1 MTKSNVEDDSAP
13 LTLNTGQRLALNLDS
28 HIVID
33 AGAGTGKTMTIVE
46 RVVQHY
52 LEKDQR
58 ATRLLP
64 KPERPRELEG
74 GTLISPSSQRMN
86 LQDWEGLLPA
96 EVVLLTFTVA
106 AADQMRDK
114 LRKKISRLQS
124 GSFTT
129 SGEIDADPR
138 ITHEGFPEQLLMLLE
153 DAPIGTIDS
162 FFNQLVSPYRSYL
175 GDEFGEDVVTES
187 DIIRITE
194 QSINTLW
201 RLPNSANLY
210 GDAVDAGIPSN
221 DVEAVLAARDRITQ
235 HYSGRNRATSIL
247 NPIISKSIFI
257 SEGERGLLGLDGR
270 VDPERLQQRLMSS
283 IRSEDIEEVTISIQS
298 IIEEFVDCVRSY
310 PRLWADGWEAG
321 TRIDVLSS
329 LSDEGPPTDDWQ
341 RLIWLSR
348 VFMCI
353 VGGSLLEVDGWNPFP
368 SGKLPDNHNYP
379 WRPGIESYT
388 ALKGQDKSTVQDIWK
403 NCQLRA
409 SNLLGSD
416 AGQRVKHHSLLAL
429 ILDSREGTIVPECAR
444 FNLSHL
450 PEDLPERL
458 PNGISPERY
467 SFNIEA
473 EARNLDDIRTILR
486 GLAGI
491 VDALKEREEVHEHRD
506 VALLAGDLLLDSCPR
521 ICRTFYP
528 EPLISALDSIG
539 ENTWRDDHIHRAY
552 VVLDEMDANP
562 ELAGSSASNL
572 AEIRRDLDARYQ
584 RLRQIRRRYR
594 AFIIDE
600 AQDNSPLQWRILS
613 RLWGPRDFLASDD
626 LNEPDTDWQPTV
638 CYVGDMKQSIYA
650 FRQAEVAGFRQFAH
664 RLRSINRHE
673 YENISELTREPALRS
688 DVASRDPRF
697 SHSRQIVRASQ
708 LSQENARNLT
718 EWINFE
724 TTEGITPLSPE
735 EVVARSEGEIS
746 LTTNYRTEGELLHV
760 MNEWWE
766 DIFSDRHRFF
776 PDADYY
782 ATAQRLLPSPGKEIN
797 RGTLEWICP
806 VMDDGEEN
814 PPTELTTYIDPFES
828 GKADSNE
835 RQAMMIAKRI
845 QAMTQGRETRVMRP
859 DGNWVT
865 IPASE
870 SPVRYSDIMVL
881 MASRSKIRDAL
892 IRHLRDHNIPVQ
904 ADREGGLM
912 ERPVVADLDGLI
924 QFIARPNSRFAA
936 AWVARS
942 SLIGMSDAELQS
954 FLSTR
959 QHENLLSRLIEY
971 SSNPRQR
978 ALVQRWIDL
987 SSSGRI
993 VDLLQETIDQSDLLT
1008 AHCDEGSIQDV
1019 ERFIDEVRSI
1029 SDSVGGDAIVIAD
1042 RLRDLRE
1049 QTGRALEAK
1058 NTPER
1063 DAVQLMTIH
1072 NSKGLES
1079 KVVFVTDLFSAKGII
1094 TLTNETQSRLIVS
1107 PEFFAGHPA
1116 PWPGNK
1122 YPISAMWEHAKKIAQ
1137 KRKNAEARRLLYVAA
1152 TRAEEHLVIVGS
1164 PDKTNWQED
1173 SGLHLPWRYSATQTT
1188 LGQMWVESLRQA
1200 SHRRGESSDDS
1211 PWLSIDDDNQPH
1223 PLNSEKGPDRILNPS
1238 SLRFDGWLR
1247 AEQEGHPKMGINI
1260 YHNPECLISE
1270 NADEN
1275 VLHSP
1280 LVRQTMLHEA
1290 ATDERV
1296 ADSEISSRLE
1306 TGARIRLAPH
1316 RLSKIDSCPRRNWFE
1331 TRGGLKPD
1339 SISSSNQLLDE
1350 DDDSR
1355 SPRQMDEPN
1364 IESED
1369 SNLPSPT
1376 ELGLIVHRMFE
1387 VGIGN
1392 PGPSGKKPSIPIP
1405 TTWSNEVNSRLLD
1418 SELMTEVFAELL
1430 PKGVDVAKTSEIISL
1445 MMRRIEEGHVGR
1457 LSNAEII
1464 NGERVEG
1471 LRTEYPFSI
1480 SNQISFEPL
1489 SRTRWTPD
1497 GEQNLANIS
1506 NAFVDMDGSIDL
1518 VLCST
1523 HQDGSSSIRPVD
1535 LKTEQAES
1543 ILTGSGKLLDAYGN
1557 TSTSPANEAEL
1568 DMLEH
1573 HRLQLALYH
1582 RALEKMEAS
1591 RPEGQRRHVARPAI
1605 LVGVSGRLVVYPEDM
1620 FAAAKSDLDKILAT
1634 AARMELV
1641 TELPLTDFQRKP
1653 ASESHICNLC
1663 PFSRGDLPI
1672 CGPLEELTL

>member
-129 SGEIDADPR
+129 SGEVDADPR

-310 PRLWADGWEAG
+310 PRLWANGWEAG

-429 ILDSREGTIVPECAR
+429 ILDSREGTIVPEYAR

-458 PNGISPERY
+458 PNGISPERH

-521 ICRTFYP
+521 ICRSFYP

-539 ENTWRDDHIHRAY
+539 ENTWRDDHIHRAF

-562 ELAGSSASNL
+562 QLAGNSASNL

-613 RLWGPRDFLASDD
+613 RLWGPRDFHASDD
-626 LNEPDTDWQPTV
+626 LYEPDTDWQPTV

-673 YENISELTREPALRS
+673 YENISELIREPALRS
-688 DVASRDPRF
+688 DLASRDPRF

-782 ATAQRLLPSPGKEIN
+782 ATAQRLLPSPEKESN

-806 VMDDGEEN
+806 VMNDGEEN

-870 SPVRYSDIMVL
+870 APVRYSDIMVL

-987 SSSGRI
+987 STSGRI

-1116 PWPGNK
+1116 PWPGDK

-1223 PLNSEKGPDRILNPS
+1223 PLNSEKGPDRMLNPS

-1247 AEQEGHPKMGINI
+1247 AEQEGHSKMGINI

-1364 IESED
+1364 IEYED
-1369 SNLPSPT
+1369 LNLPSPT

-1392 PGPSGKKPSIPIP
+1392 PGPSGDKPSMPIP

-1418 SELMTEVFAELL
+1418 SGLMTEVFAELL
-1430 PKGVDVAKTSEIISL
+1430 PKGVDVEKTSEIVSL

-1535 LKTEQAES
+1535 LKTEQADS

-1591 RPEGQRRHVARPAI
+1591 RPEGQRRRVERPAI

-1641 TELPLTDFQRKP
+1641 TELPLTDFQRRP

>member
-1 MTKSNVEDDSAP
+1 MTKSNVEDDSDP
-13 LTLNTGQRLALNLDS
+13 ITLNTGQRLALNLDS

-129 SGEIDADPR
+129 SGEVDADPR

-283 IRSEDIEEVTISIQS
+283 IRSEDIEEVTITIQS

-310 PRLWADGWEAG
+310 PRLWANGWEAG

-329 LSDEGPPTDDWQ
+329 LTDEGPPTDDWQ

-388 ALKGQDKSTVQDIWK
+388 ALKGQDKSTVQNIWK
-403 NCQLRA
+403 DCQLRA

-416 AGQRVKHHSLLAL
+416 AGHRVKHHSLLAL
-429 ILDSREGTIVPECAR
+429 ILDSREGTIVPEYAR

-539 ENTWRDDHIHRAY
+539 ENTWRDDHIHRAF

-562 ELAGSSASNL
+562 QLAGNSASNL
-572 AEIRRDLDARYQ
+572 AKIRRDLDARYQ

-613 RLWGPRDFLASDD
+613 RLWGPRDFLASDG

-673 YENISELTREPALRS
+673 YENISELIREPALRS
-688 DVASRDPRF
+688 DLASRDPRF

-806 VMDDGEEN
+806 VMNDGEEN

-1116 PWPGNK
+1116 PWPGDK

-1247 AEQEGHPKMGINI
+1247 AEQEGHSKMGINI

-1364 IESED
+1364 IEYED

-1376 ELGLIVHRMFE
+1376 ELGLILHRMFE

-1392 PGPSGKKPSIPIP
+1392 PGPSGDKPSIPIP

-1430 PKGVDVAKTSEIISL
+1430 PKGVDVEKTSEIVSL
-1445 MMRRIEEGHVGR
+1445 MMKRIEEGHVGR

-1535 LKTEQAES
+1535 LKTEQADS

-1591 RPEGQRRHVARPAI
+1591 RPEGQRRRVERPAI
-1605 LVGVSGRLVVYPEDM
+1605 LVGVSGRLVVYPDDM
-1620 FAAAKSDLDKILAT
+1620 FVAAKSDLDKILAT

-1641 TELPLTDFQRKP
+1641 TELPLTDFQRRP
-1653 ASESHICNLC
+1653 ASESHICKLC

>member
-129 SGEIDADPR
+129 SGEVDADPR

-221 DVEAVLAARDRITQ
+221 DVEAVLEARDRITQ

-310 PRLWADGWEAG
+310 PRLWANGWEAG

-429 ILDSREGTIVPECAR
+429 ILDSREGTIVPEYAR

-458 PNGISPERY
+458 PNGISPERH

-521 ICRTFYP
+521 ICRSFYP

-539 ENTWRDDHIHRAY
+539 ENTWRDDHIHRAF

-562 ELAGSSASNL
+562 QLAGNSASNL

-613 RLWGPRDFLASDD
+613 RLWGPRDFHASDD
-626 LNEPDTDWQPTV
+626 LYEPDTDWQPTV

-782 ATAQRLLPSPGKEIN
+782 ATAQRLLPSPEKESN

-806 VMDDGEEN
+806 VMNDGEEN

-870 SPVRYSDIMVL
+870 APVRYSDIMVL

-1116 PWPGNK
+1116 PWPGDK

-1223 PLNSEKGPDRILNPS
+1223 PLNSEKGPDRMLNPS

-1247 AEQEGHPKMGINI
+1247 AEQEGHSKMGINI

-1364 IESED
+1364 IEYED
-1369 SNLPSPT
+1369 LNLPSPT

-1392 PGPSGKKPSIPIP
+1392 PGPSGDKPSIPIP

-1418 SELMTEVFAELL
+1418 SGLMTEVFAELL
-1430 PKGVDVAKTSEIISL
+1430 PKGVDVEKTSEIVSL

-1535 LKTEQAES
+1535 LKTEQADS

-1591 RPEGQRRHVARPAI
+1591 RPEGQRRRVERPAI

-1641 TELPLTDFQRKP
+1641 TELPLTDFQRRP

>member
-13 LTLNTGQRLALNLDS
+13 ITLNTGQRLALNLDS

-129 SGEIDADPR
+129 SGEVDADPR

-210 GDAVDAGIPSN
+210 GDAVDAGIASN

-283 IRSEDIEEVTISIQS
+283 IRSEDIEEVTITIQS

-310 PRLWADGWEAG
+310 PRLWANGWEAG

-388 ALKGQDKSTVQDIWK
+388 ALKGQDKSTVRDIWK

-409 SNLLGSD
+409 NNLLGSD

-429 ILDSREGTIVPECAR
+429 ILDSREGTIVPEYAR

-458 PNGISPERY
+458 PNGISPERH

-521 ICRTFYP
+521 ICRSFYP

-539 ENTWRDDHIHRAY
+539 ENTWRDDHIHRAF

-562 ELAGSSASNL
+562 QLAGNSASNL

-613 RLWGPRDFLASDD
+613 RLWGPRDFHASDD
-626 LNEPDTDWQPTV
+626 LYEPDTDWQPTV

-688 DVASRDPRF
+688 DLASRDPRF

-782 ATAQRLLPSPGKEIN
+782 ATAQRLLPSPEKESN

-806 VMDDGEEN
+806 VMNDGEEN

-870 SPVRYSDIMVL
+870 APVRYSDIMVL

-993 VDLLQETIDQSDLLT
+993 VDLLLETIDQSDLLT

-1116 PWPGNK
+1116 PWPGDK

-1223 PLNSEKGPDRILNPS
+1223 PLNSEKGPDRVLNPS

-1247 AEQEGHPKMGINI
+1247 AEQEGHSKMGINI

-1364 IESED
+1364 IEYED
-1369 SNLPSPT
+1369 LNLPSPT

-1392 PGPSGKKPSIPIP
+1392 PGPSGDKPSMPIP

-1418 SELMTEVFAELL
+1418 SGLMTEVFAELL
-1430 PKGVDVAKTSEIISL
+1430 PKGVDVEKTSEIVSL

-1535 LKTEQAES
+1535 LKTEQADS

-1591 RPEGQRRHVARPAI
+1591 RPEGQRRRVERPAI

-1641 TELPLTDFQRKP
+1641 TELPLTDFQRRP

>member
-129 SGEIDADPR
+129 SGEVDADPR

-310 PRLWADGWEAG
+310 PRLWANGWEAG

-429 ILDSREGTIVPECAR
+429 ILDSREGTIVPEYAR

-458 PNGISPERY
+458 PNGISPERH

-521 ICRTFYP
+521 ICRSFYP

-539 ENTWRDDHIHRAY
+539 ENTWRDDHIHRAF

-562 ELAGSSASNL
+562 QLAGNSASNL

-613 RLWGPRDFLASDD
+613 RLWGPRDFHASDD
-626 LNEPDTDWQPTV
+626 LYEPDTDWQPTV

-688 DVASRDPRF
+688 DLASRDPRF

-782 ATAQRLLPSPGKEIN
+782 ATAQRLLPSPEKESN

-806 VMDDGEEN
+806 VMNDGEEN

-870 SPVRYSDIMVL
+870 APVRYSDIMVL

-1116 PWPGNK
+1116 PWPGDK

-1223 PLNSEKGPDRILNPS
+1223 PLNSEKGPDRMLNPS

-1247 AEQEGHPKMGINI
+1247 AEQEGHSKMGINI

-1364 IESED
+1364 IEYED
-1369 SNLPSPT
+1369 LNLPSPT

-1392 PGPSGKKPSIPIP
+1392 PGPSGDKPSMPIP

-1418 SELMTEVFAELL
+1418 SGLMTEVFAELL
-1430 PKGVDVAKTSEIISL
+1430 PKGVDVEKTSEIVSL

-1535 LKTEQAES
+1535 LKTEQADS

-1591 RPEGQRRHVARPAI
+1591 RPEGQRRRVERPAI

-1641 TELPLTDFQRKP
+1641 TELPLTDFQRRP

>member
-129 SGEIDADPR
+129 SGEVDADPR

-310 PRLWADGWEAG
+310 PRLWANGWEAG

-429 ILDSREGTIVPECAR
+429 ILDSREGTIVPEYAR

-458 PNGISPERY
+458 PNGISPERH

-521 ICRTFYP
+521 ICRSFYP

-539 ENTWRDDHIHRAY
+539 ENTWRDDHIHRAF

-562 ELAGSSASNL
+562 QLAGNSASNL

-613 RLWGPRDFLASDD
+613 RLWGPRDFLASDG

-688 DVASRDPRF
+688 DLASRDPRF

-806 VMDDGEEN
+806 VMNDGEEN

-870 SPVRYSDIMVL
+870 APVRYSDIMVL

-1116 PWPGNK
+1116 PWPGDK

-1223 PLNSEKGPDRILNPS
+1223 PLNSEKGPDRMLNPS

-1247 AEQEGHPKMGINI
+1247 AEQEGHSKMGINI

-1364 IESED
+1364 IEYED
-1369 SNLPSPT
+1369 LNLPSPT

-1392 PGPSGKKPSIPIP
+1392 PGPSGDKPSIPIP

-1430 PKGVDVAKTSEIISL
+1430 PKGVDVEKTSEIVSL
-1445 MMRRIEEGHVGR
+1445 MMKRIEEGHVGR

-1535 LKTEQAES
+1535 LKTEQADS

-1591 RPEGQRRHVARPAI
+1591 RPEGQRRRVERPAI

-1641 TELPLTDFQRKP
+1641 TELPLTDFQRRP

>member
-13 LTLNTGQRLALNLDS
+13 ITLNTGQRLALNLDS

-283 IRSEDIEEVTISIQS
+283 IRSEDIEEVTITIQS

-450 PEDLPERL
+450 PENLPERL
-458 PNGISPERY
+458 PNGISPERH

-562 ELAGSSASNL
+562 ELAGNSASNL

-613 RLWGPRDFLASDD
+613 RLWGPRDFLASDV

-782 ATAQRLLPSPGKEIN
+782 ATAQRLLPSPEKERN

-806 VMDDGEEN
+806 VMNDGEEN

-870 SPVRYSDIMVL
+870 APVRYSDIMVL

-892 IRHLRDHNIPVQ
+892 IRHLRDHNIPVK

-936 AWVARS
+936 AWLARS

-1116 PWPGNK
+1116 PWPGDK

-1173 SGLHLPWRYSATQTT
+1173 SGLHLPWRYSGTQTT

-1247 AEQEGHPKMGINI
+1247 AEQEGHSKMGINI

-1364 IESED
+1364 IEYED

-1430 PKGVDVAKTSEIISL
+1430 PKGVDVEKTSEIVSL
-1445 MMRRIEEGHVGR
+1445 MMKRIEEGHVGR

-1591 RPEGQRRHVARPAI
+1591 RPEGQRRRVERPAI

-1641 TELPLTDFQRKP
+1641 TELPLTDFQRRP
-1653 ASESHICNLC
+1653 ASESHICKMC